1 MSADYPV
8 VLRVAGRRCV
18 VVGGGAVAARKARAL
33 AEAGAEIVVVAPD
46 VAPEIETLAGIGKLR
61 VERRRFAPSDLDGA
75 FVAFAATN
83 LREVNQAVAGAAS
96 QRGVLV
102 NVSDDPSSSDF
113 ANPSVVRRQD
123 VTVAV
128 STGGRSPAFARF
140 LREQLQEW
148 LSDSRCT
155 MLGLAAEIRRELLGK
170 GTPPTPE
177 QWREALNDPQMLDAI
192 EAGDDEAARQRV
204 REALEIGR
212 ASPRPNR

>member
-18 VVGGGAVAARKARAL
+18 VVGGGAVAERKVRAL
-33 AEAGAEIVVVAPD
+33 SEAGAEIVVIAPD
-46 VAPEIETLAGIGKLR
+46 VASEIETLAGSGKLR
-61 VERRRFAPSDLDGA
+61 VERRRFVPSDLDGA
-75 FVAFAATN
+75 FLAFAATD

-102 NVSDDPSSSDF
+102 NIADDPSSSDF

-155 MLGLAAEIRRELLGK
+155 MMALAAEIRRELLGT
-170 GTPPTPE
+170 GTPPTAE
-177 QWREALNDPQMLDAI
+177 RWRGALNDPRVLDAI

-204 REALEIGR
+204 REVLQIGG
-212 ASPRPNR
+212 

>member
-155 MLGLAAEIRRELLGK
+155 MLGLAAEIRRELLGR
-170 GTPPTPE
+170 GTSLTPDR
-177 QWREALNDPQMLDAI
+177 WRGALNDPHVLDAI
-192 EAGDDEAARQRV
+192 EAGDDEAARQWV
-204 REALEIGR
+204 REALETG
-212 ASPRPNR
+212 S